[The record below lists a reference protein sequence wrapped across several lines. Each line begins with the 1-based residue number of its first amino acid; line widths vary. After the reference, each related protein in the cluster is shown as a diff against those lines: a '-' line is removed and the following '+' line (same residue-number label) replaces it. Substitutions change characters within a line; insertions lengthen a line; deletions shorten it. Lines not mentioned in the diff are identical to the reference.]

1 MKSSLGTGNAGE
13 IALSR
18 SVQLKFWLIR
28 THCVELQIRIA
39 NVDNRSNTANQTDLG
54 AFNTMSETNSRC
66 HICCRQRK
74 LHSPSFAHATS
85 SICKLKMQQFY
96 YCLLKSTRYYIFCLC
111 IYICYKDMYC
121 LPF

>member
-85 SICKLKMQQFY
+85 SICK
-96 YCLLKSTRYYIFCLC
+96 
-111 IYICYKDMYC
+111 
-121 LPF
+121 